1 MNTRK
6 KHSKKKKSGV
16 FDELYDEI
24 ITPLFEGIGDT
35 RSENLSYD
43 LSDALKS
50 GFAIY
55 SLKFASLFSFRKK
68 SKAEQSNLKKVYGIK
83 KIPSDNG
90 LRKILD
96 EVFPIELRKGFHKLF
111 LWVKG
116 QGLLKKYQYWHKH
129 IIVSIDGVEHFCSD
143 KISCKNC
150 MERKLSNG
158 NINYYHSMLSAAIV
172 HPNEKEVLV
181 LDNEPILK
189 QDGSQKNDCE
199 RNAAKRMLENF
210 KSLYSSELIVF
221 VFDALYSC
229 KPIVELL
236 LANPKWSFVIN
247 VKPDGNKSLFRQFKA
262 RDSRDDV
269 KWHYI
274 ENEEGQHK
282 FGFTN
287 NLALNDTHARVR
299 VNMLYYQFTNSKG
312 EVKTFT
318 WITNI
323 KLTKSNVS
331 KIMKMGRSRW
341 KIENE
346 TFNTLKNQG
355 YHFEHN
361 FGHGEKNLC
370 TVFAFLMMLAF
381 CVDQIQQHS
390 CQYFKTILIELKT
403 KIKLWESLRAVF
415 KILPRNSMTQI
426 FFSIADMYQIRLE

>member
-1 MNTRK
+1 
-6 KHSKKKKSGV
+6 
-16 FDELYDEI
+16 
-24 ITPLFEGIGDT
+24 
-35 RSENLSYD
+35 
-43 LSDALKS
+43 
-50 GFAIY
+50 
-55 SLKFASLFSFRKK
+55 
-68 SKAEQSNLKKVYGIK
+68 
-83 KIPSDNG
+83 
-90 LRKILD
+90 
-96 EVFPIELRKGFHKLF
+96 
-111 LWVKG
+111 
-116 QGLLKKYQYWHKH
+116 
-129 IIVSIDGVEHFCSD
+129 
-143 KISCKNC
+143 